1 MQSQFSWQGNNKQK
15 NDRRLNRTIDSAGQ
29 PAASP
34 KSAKFRLLAPEKKRL
49 VSHCVMYSLCL
60 FIYLLNYLWKNSLFI
75 YLFIYLSTSSSS
87 LGRWEPVAWRAWSSV
102 VGLRARLQSKSKR
115 RLLQSFV
122 RSLVRLRPKILMGQ
136 PHDLLVCQP
145 KCGAFF
151 VRETWGTYNKRSSS
165 EQIIFFVAKETLKF
179 AVWYKLIYIFLFLL
193 AFSAS

>member
-1 MQSQFSWQGNNKQK
+1 MCNVLIVSIYIFIE
-15 NDRRLNRTIDSAGQ
+15 L
-29 PAASP
+29 
-34 KSAKFRLLAPEKKRL
+34 FMKKL
-49 VSHCVMYSLCL
+49 
-60 FIYLLNYLWKNSLFI
+60 II

-165 EQIIFFVAKETLKF
+165 EQIIFFLSRKKRLNLQFDINWYTYFYSYWLSLHRKLSDSSMDRFLGSILKKYR
-179 AVWYKLIYIFLFLL
+179 VRL
-193 AFSAS
+193 